1 MSESVGN
8 KIRFQGPI
16 FWGPWGHAES
26 PRCGKGFM
34 NLGKGIG
41 AFMFFIILNGC
52 AFQSGPEGNPALKLF
67 GALGICLAAVFL
79 IFYIVVKSREK
90 D

>member
-1 MSESVGN
+1 
-8 KIRFQGPI
+8 
-16 FWGPWGHAES
+16 
-26 PRCGKGFM
+26 M

-41 AFMFFIILNGC
+41 AFVVFFILHGC

>member
-1 MSESVGN
+1 
-8 KIRFQGPI
+8 
-16 FWGPWGHAES
+16 
-26 PRCGKGFM
+26 M
-34 NLGKGIG
+34 NMAKVIG
-41 AFMFFIILNGC
+41 AFVILFFFILGGC
-52 AFQSGPEGNPALKLF
+52 AFQAGSEGNPALKVF

>member
-1 MSESVGN
+1 MDS
-8 KIRFQGPI
+8 
-16 FWGPWGHAES
+16 
-26 PRCGKGFM
+26 KGM
-34 NLGKGIG
+34 KMGKGIG
-41 AFMFFIILNGC
+41 ALLFFFILTGC
-52 AFQSGPEGNPALKLF
+52 AFQANLEGNPALKVF